1 MLARMRGSRRAL
13 AVAAVALLLLVVL
26 VTRGESAV
34 PSQMHEPRIEQGLP
48 FLSGGDRSGASYL
61 QYSPNDVELAAK
73 VVIGLAV
80 VMLLLAVGLSVLS
93 AIRNRIRNRGGV
105 GDVDE
110 PVEGTIDTVMRLRLR
125 EAVQQARDSLVREG
139 GAPRDAVIRAW
150 VTLEN
155 ATEHK
160 RAPHQTA
167 TEFTVSL
174 LSQETADEAALHE
187 LRTLYQRARF
197 GHLGDEHDAVAA
209 GRALDRI
216 LATIR

>member
-1 MLARMRGSRRAL
+1 L

-26 VTRGESAV
+26 VARGESAV
-34 PSQMHEPRIEQGLP
+34 PSQMHDPRIEQGLP
-48 FLSGGDRSGASYL
+48 FLKSSGNSASRYGL
-61 QYSPNDVELAAK
+61 QFSPNDVELAAK

-93 AIRNRIRNRGGV
+93 AIRNRIRDRGGI

-125 EAVQQARDSLVREG
+125 DAVQQARDSLVREG
-139 GAPRDAVIRAW
+139 GEPRDAVIRAW

-174 LSQETADEAALHE
+174 LANEAADEDALHQ

-197 GHLGDEHDAVAA
+197 GHRGDEHDAVAA
-209 GRALDRI
+209 GHALDRI

>member
-1 MLARMRGSRRAL
+1 L

-26 VTRGESAV
+26 VARGESAV
-34 PSQMHEPRIEQGLP
+34 PSQMHDPQIEQGLP
-48 FLSGGDRSGASYL
+48 FLNRGGVSGSEYGL
-61 QYSPNDVELAAK
+61 QYSPNDVELAVK

-110 PVEGTIDTVMRLRLR
+110 SVEGTIDTVMRLRLR
-125 EAVQQARDSLVREG
+125 DAVQQARDSLVREG
-139 GAPRDAVIRAW
+139 GEPRDAVIRAW

-174 LSQETADEAALHE
+174 LAKEAADEDALHQ

-197 GHLGDEHDAVAA
+197 GHHGDEHDAVAA
-209 GRALDRI
+209 SQALDRI